1 MLQPLQAVMG
11 TIKYKMCRRPGYKVK
26 RWVYCLHA
34 ARTLFFHPF
43 HTHHSR
49 TAQVHRSTG
58 VHRGGRRL
66 RLGSTPISPAWMAG
80 SSGAV
85 GEEQRGRGGYAAAGL
100 ICSEGERGRRRQGEG
115 QGRARMG
122 WVGAGSGG
130 AATPGGWGKRRVP
143 EGCRRRAHVD
153 REGRENSEG

>member
-1 MLQPLQAVMG
+1 MLRG
-11 TIKYKMCRRPGYKVK
+11 RSS
-26 RWVYCLHA
+26 
-34 ARTLFFHPF
+34 FFHSI
-43 HTHHSR
+43 HITHAQRRSNEQVACIENELGGDHLLLRAPLLSSIT
-49 TAQVHRSTG
+49 TAR
-58 VHRGGRRL
+58 
-66 RLGSTPISPAWMAG
+66 

-85 GEEQRGRGGYAAAGL
+85 GEQQRGRGSDAAMGL
-100 ICSEGERGRRRQGEG
+100 TCSERERGRRRQGEG

-122 WVGAGSGG
+122 WAGAGSGG